1 MAIPDMVFL
10 DTGTLGN
17 TSFKPL
23 EEIGTLRIFKNTSFQ
38 ERIQNIGNSP
48 IVITNKVNIDKEVM
62 DGCPNLRLICIT
74 ATGINNI
81 DTIYAMQ
88 KGIQV
93 KNVAGYST
101 YSVAQATFAML
112 FKLIHQ
118 LDFYDNHVKS
128 LEYSRSPF
136 FTNLEKGFFEL
147 KDKIH
152 GIIGMGEI
160 GRQVAKIAEAFG
172 ANVIYYSTS
181 GKNLKQ
187 DYPRVGLDELLSK
200 SDIVSIHAPLNE
212 QTYNLVPMDKL
223 KLMKQSAIL
232 VNVGRGGIVNEADLA
247 TAIDGGMIGGAC
259 IDVFENEPIEEENP
273 LMQLSCKDKV
283 VYTPHNAW
291 GSAEARKSLI
301 QKTANNIR
309 EFLNSI

>member
-1 MAIPDMVFL
+1 MATPDMVFL
-10 DTGTLGN
+10 DVGTLGDTN
-17 TSFKPL
+17 LTPL
-23 EEIGTLRIFKNTSFQ
+23 EEIGTLRVFENTLPD
-38 ERIQNIGNSP
+38 ERVKNIGDSP
-48 IVITNKVNIDKEVM
+48 VVITNKVNIDKEVM

-81 DTIYAMQ
+81 DTTYASQ
-88 KGIQV
+88 KGIPV

-118 LDFYDNHVKS
+118 LDFYDNFVKS
-128 LEYSRSPF
+128 LEYSRGPY

-147 KDKIH
+147 KDKTY

-160 GRQVAKIAEAFG
+160 GRQVAKIAGAFG
-172 ANVIYYSTS
+172 AKVIYYSTS

-187 DYPRVGLDELLSK
+187 NYTRVNLEELLAK
-200 SDIVSIHAPLNE
+200 SDIVSIHAPLNQ
-212 QTYNLVPMDKL
+212 QTYNLIPLDML
-223 KLMKQSAIL
+223 KLMKKSAIL
-232 VNVGRGGIVNEADLA
+232 VNVGRGGIVNESDLA
-247 TAIDGGMIGGAC
+247 SAIDNGIIGGAC
-259 IDVFENEPIEEENP
+259 IDVFENEPVEEDNP
-273 LMQLSCKDKV
+273 LMQLSRKDKV

-291 GSAEARKSLI
+291 GSAEAREILI

-309 EFLNSI
+309 EFLQTR